1 MRQPKQTIYLT
12 CTRLKGH
19 KKRHIDVCKQCRWN
33 KTCAAYQSYCQP
45 LLPLG
50 DHPPPPKKPA
60 PLAFNLVSVSPP
72 RAASTAEALLKQVRK
87 ELEEIRTLLG
97 EP

>member
-1 MRQPKQTIYLT
+1 MRHPKQTIYLT

-19 KKRHIDVCKQCRWN
+19 KKRHIDVCRKCRWN
-33 KTCAAYQSYCQP
+33 KTCAAYQGYCQP

-50 DHPPPPKKPA
+50 DHPPPPPQYPA
-60 PLAFNLVSVSPP
+60 PSAFNLVSGP
-72 RAASTAEALLKQVRK
+72 RSASRAEALLKQVRK

-97 EP
+97 KP